1 MENKLQELT
10 SKIYEEG
17 VAKAREEADKIL
29 EEANKEAEETRSK
42 AKKEAQQ
49 IMEQT
54 EREANELKRNTESEI
69 KLVARQS
76 LASIKQQIVALITLK
91 ATEEPVK
98 KAFEDKDFLKK
109 IIETTIKNWNPD
121 QDSFDLQLLLPKDEE
136 KSLGE
141 YFASR
146 QKELLKGGLDIRF
159 DERMR
164 SGFKI
169 GPADGRFLISFTD
182 EDFHNFFKNYLRP
195 RTTELL
201 FGGE

>member
-10 SKIYEEG
+10 SKIYKEG
-17 VAKAREEADKIL
+17 IERAKEEADKIL
-29 EEANKEAEETRSK
+29 EEARKEAEEARSK

-49 IMEQT
+49 IMDQAEK
-54 EREANELKRNTESEI
+54 EAYELKRNTESEI
-69 KLVARQS
+69 KLIARQS
-76 LASIKQQIVALITLK
+76 VAGIKQQIVSLITVK

-109 IIETTIKNWNPD
+109 IIETTIKNWNPG
-121 QDSFDLQLLLPKDEE
+121 QDSFDLQLLLPKEDE

-141 YFASR
+141 YFSSR
-146 QKELLKGGLDIRF
+146 QKGLLKGGLEIRF
-159 DERMR
+159 DERMS

-182 EDFHNFFKNYLRP
+182 EDFDNFFRNYLRP
-195 RTTELL
+195 RTTKLL